1 VEAEVKRP
9 AARAGRPALKLVH
22 SLPEPTT
29 APEPKLSRVCA
40 ATTFRPDEVQALDQI
55 FEALMRGGTMRGM
68 TGSDPRVQSL
78 YAKVKRMKARIAR
91 LKAGQP

>member
-1 VEAEVKRP
+1 VEAEVTDRHL
-9 AARAGRPALKLVH
+9 RLV
-22 SLPEPTT
+22 PNAEPSK
-29 APEPKLSRVCA
+29 PRKHRVQFSA

>member
-1 VEAEVKRP
+1 MTECTHLR
-9 AARAGRPALKLVH
+9 LVH
-22 SLPEPTT
+22 S
-29 APEPKLSRVCA
+29 APRKRKVRKTPQVCA

>member
-1 VEAEVKRP
+1 VEAEVTDRHL
-9 AARAGRPALKLVH
+9 RLV
-22 SLPEPTT
+22 PNAEPSKVRKT
-29 APEPKLSRVCA
+29 PQVCA

>member
-1 VEAEVKRP
+1 VTHLR
-9 AARAGRPALKLVH
+9 LVH
-22 SLPEPTT
+22 SDPRKRKVRKTV
-29 APEPKLSRVCA
+29 SA

-78 YAKVKRMKARIAR
+78 YAKVKRMKAKIAR